1 MGAMDN
7 KPSCWKTMMTI
18 IEDKDLIYDVKG
30 YDVVLVGLNI
40 MNTMGNGFPH
50 KVAVSFKNVAKK
62 NKETAYGDP
71 RKLGTVRVVKGEPD
85 GPYFALCYISRG
97 RYRPDKIPDT
107 VDYEALEKCLHR
119 VNGAFK
125 GQRVATTII
134 GNSEFEGGGDR
145 DKIMKLLE
153 EMPDVDL
160 YVYDYEQ
167 IDYRLEDNL
176 TYKTIRYDYFTK
188 KITKEEYYERKKKYI
203 WERTMGLYIPVPEG
217 SYNDIKNMLNEYRK
231 ERDGKE

>member
-1 MGAMDN
+1 
-7 KPSCWKTMMTI
+7 MTI
-18 IEDKDLIYDVKG
+18 IEDKDLIYDVKD

-50 KVAVSFKNVAKK
+50 KVAVSFKNVARS

-71 RKLGTVRVVKGEPD
+71 RKLGTVRVVKGNPD
-85 GPYFALCYISRG
+85 GPLFALCYISRG

-107 VDYEALEKCLHR
+107 VDYEALERCLQL
-119 VNGAFK
+119 VNKEFK

-134 GNSEFEGGGDR
+134 GHSEFEGGDDR
-145 DKIMKLLE
+145 NRILKLLE
-153 EMPDVDL
+153 EKLADVDL

-176 TYKTIRYDYFTK
+176 TYKTIKYDYFSK
-188 KITKEEYYERKKKYI
+188 RIGREEYYERKKRYA
-203 WERTMGLYIPVPEG
+203 WERTMGLYVPVPEG
-217 SYNDIKNMLNEYRK
+217 SYNDIKRMLDEYRK
-231 ERDGKE
+231 ERDGKD